1 MRWKAYL
8 FLKWRKMRKWKQKH
22 LWIKISSTTD
32 ISFELETFEKDL
44 FNIVDQSNFLITRII
59 SNKRLTKILLKSL
72 LNNVGGVV
80 SVSLWVAW
88 VAWMRGFVDGV
99 GNILALMAWV
109 AWVNLISAWV
119 AWVAWVH
126 KSLVWVKSWHGS
138 KNRCWLKFW
147 REWKQSFN
155 TVFYRIWLNCTNRIQ
170 QALEAFFVIVN
181 LFRAPFIQM
190 KLTCLS
196 IFSDLFSSL
205 FSFLS
210 LF

>member
-1 MRWKAYL
+1 M
-8 FLKWRKMRKWKQKH
+8 
-22 LWIKISSTTD
+22 IS
-32 ISFELETFEKDL
+32 K
-44 FNIVDQSNFLITRII
+44 
-59 SNKRLTKILLKSL
+59 KRVTKILLNSL

-80 SVSLWVAW
+80 SVSLWVAR
-88 VAWMRGFVDGV
+88 VAWMRGFVG
-99 GNILALMAWV
+99 GLGEILALMAWV
-109 AWVNLISAWV
+109 AWVHLILAWV

-170 QALEAFFVIVN
+170 HALEPFFVIVN